1 LEVDGLPRIYDIFD
15 QVFRS
20 SAESKEGSETKEK
33 SYVVGSFLG
42 IEIPIILLVMGL
54 FSLVNLGLAV
64 ALMGMALVVLL
75 VVNNLPAG
83 LKVRLESS
91 DDFESM
97 AFYVMVVLFALT
109 ILIAWSWSG

>member
-1 LEVDGLPRIYDIFD
+1 VIDRIFD
-15 QVFRS
+15 YIFKS
-20 SAESKEGSETKEK
+20 SIESKEGSETKEK

-42 IEIPIILLVMGL
+42 VEIPAILLVMSL

-64 ALMGMALVVLL
+64 ALSGMALLTFL

-83 LKVRLESS
+83 PKIRLESS

-109 ILIAWSWSG
+109 LFIAWTWSG